1 MVIKQSPAVGVVMRR
16 LARAIKRMDNP
27 AIEKL
32 AAEQKG
38 DSFQVLIA
46 TLLSAQTKDAVTLEA
61 STRLFRRASTPKTMA
76 RLSISTL
83 ERLI

>member
-1 MVIKQSPAVGVVMRR
+1 MAIKQSPSVGVVMRR
-16 LARAIKRMDNP
+16 LARAIECMDNP

-46 TLLSAQTKDAVTLEA
+46 NAVVCTNE
-61 STRLFRRASTPKTMA
+61 RRRNP
-76 RLSISTL
+76 
-83 ERLI
+83 